1 MSQNKYETWTDDAL
15 KTEWE
20 LIMEVLNA
28 RKKKAKVKKAKEL
41 CINGITANDIAVEY
55 GSYDGGE
62 ITDMNDVNFSFF
74 VKHDGKKYNI
84 YYDAGTY
91 DHTGKGQHFTLH
103 PWWPI
108 VGEDGDD
115 DYERNGAF
123 QFIPSGFCEACEN
136 SYEFRG
142 TFEEA
147 IAQLKE
153 YGITD
158 VSKGDW

>member
-1 MSQNKYETWTDDAL
+1 MSNKYEAMTDDEL
-15 KTEWE
+15 KNEYQ
-20 LIMEVLNA
+20 LIMGVLNA
-28 RKKKAKVKKAKEL
+28 RKKTAAAKKAKSL
-41 CINGITANDIAVEY
+41 CINGITAKDIAVEY
-55 GSYDGGE
+55 GSYDGSE
-62 ITDMNDVNFSFF
+62 IVDMNDVNFSFF
-74 VKHDGKKYNI
+74 VVHEGKKYNI
-84 YYDAGTY
+84 YYDSGTY
-91 DHTGKGQHFTLH
+91 DKDHNFTMH

-158 VSKGDW
+158 VIKGDW